1 MRLPDFIVIGAM
13 KCGTS
18 SLHEQ
23 LARRPS
29 LFLSEPK
36 EPNFFSDD
44 AEYARG
50 IDWYASL
57 FARAR
62 AGQLCGESSTHYT
75 KLPTHPHA
83 AARMVAHLPK
93 VKLVYVMRDPLDR
106 IVSQYIHEWTQREV
120 QGSFEDAVRD
130 HERFAAYSC
139 YARQLEPYV
148 QRYGARSILLV
159 AFERMIARPD
169 EELAR
174 VCAFLGDPSPG
185 PVRWESEVGA
195 QNVSSE
201 RLRRS
206 PLREALLGIGAVR
219 ALTRRLPR
227 DLRERAK
234 SLWRMDGRPVLTP
247 ALRAALEP
255 RLDEE
260 LARLGAWVG
269 IELSCRRWRE
279 QVLDRPLEW
288 AETSAVESA

>member
-18 SLHEQ
+18 SLHDQ
-23 LARRPS
+23 LARRPG

-50 IDWYASL
+50 LDWYASL
-57 FARAR
+57 FAAAR
-62 AGQLCGESSTHYT
+62 PDQPCGESSTHYT
-75 KLPTHPHA
+75 KLPVHPYA
-83 AARMVAHLPK
+83 VERMSAHLPS
-93 VKLVYVMRDPLDR
+93 VRLVYVMRDPLER

-120 QGSFEDAVRD
+120 EGSFEDAVRD
-130 HERFAAYSC
+130 HERFGAYSS
-139 YARQLEPYV
+139 YARQLEPYIR
-148 QRYGARSILLV
+148 RYGTRSILLV

-174 VCAFLGDPSPG
+174 VCAFIGDPSPG
-185 PVRWESEVGA
+185 PARWEQEAGA

-206 PLREALLGIGAVR
+206 RLREALLEIGALR

-227 DLRERAK
+227 NLRERAK
-234 SLWRMDGRPVLTP
+234 SLWRMDGRPVVSP

-255 RLDEE
+255 RLDED

-269 IELSCRRWRE
+269 VELSCRRWRD
-279 QVLDRPLEW
+279 QVLHQPLEW
-288 AETSAVESA
+288 VVTSAVESA